1 MVFVILFAVAAVVA
15 IYFAARFYILR
26 SSIRKAD
33 AELKDING
41 HITENYVLRLPAPDR
56 ELGAFMNTVNNM
68 LERIRRERVSY
79 AAREREFRSQIEA
92 ISHDLRTPLTVI
104 IGYLKVMERDGP
116 DGQTMEVVL
125 RKAWSM
131 QKLIAAFYEYSRII
145 ADDYT
150 LEPVPLDAGRLLR
163 ETFADNC
170 LMLEGKGLKVTAS
183 FCDYPVKVIA
193 DRAAL
198 ERVIVNLI
206 QNAARYARTFFSLT
220 FDRVGGNAVA
230 VFENDAEGLT
240 GDALEHIFDRFYMVD
255 GSRGMGGTGLGLTIA
270 KSLAEQMGGSLTAD
284 IASAPGNFKEGES
297 GQAIRFTLT
306 LPALK
311 A

>member
-1 MVFVILFAVAAVVA
+1 MVFIILFAVAAVVA
-15 IYFAARFYILR
+15 IYFAARFYLLR

-33 AELKDING
+33 AELKDIND

-56 ELGAFMNTVNNM
+56 ELGAFMNTVNNT

-104 IGYLKVMERDGP
+104 IGYLKVMECDGP

-125 RKAWSM
+125 RKARSM

-150 LEPVPLDAGRLLR
+150 LEPAPLDAGRLLR

-170 LMLEGKGLKVTAS
+170 VMLEGKGLKVDTS
-183 FCDYPVKVIA
+183 FCDYPVKALA
-193 DRAAL
+193 DSAAL

-206 QNAARYARTFFSLT
+206 QNAARYARTFFLLT
-220 FDRVGGNAVA
+220 FDRVGENAVA

-240 GDALEHIFDRFYMVD
+240 EDTLEHIFDRFYMAD
-255 GSRGMGGTGLGLTIA
+255 GSRSMGGTGLGLTIA
-270 KSLAEQMGGSLTAD
+270 KSLAEQMCGSLTAD
-284 IASAPGNFKEGES
+284 IASAPVNIAEEG
-297 GQAIRFTLT
+297 GKAIRFTLT